1 MEDEGRLSSSSEFGI
16 LLRRYRIAAGLS
28 QEALAERARMS
39 SDGISA
45 LERGHRRTPQRETL
59 ALLLGALALDDEQRC
74 DFEAAAR
81 ASVPRGPGGTSV
93 TSGPWPIGGTATLPL
108 AFTSFVG
115 RDTELGEISTLMRER
130 RLVTLTGAG
139 GVGKTQTAL
148 RVATALHDGETRAV
162 CFVGLAP
169 LTDTSLV
176 ASAVASSVGV
186 QEVPTRPLLDT
197 LIAYLKDKAL
207 LLLLDN
213 CEHVIAEAA
222 NVAGALL
229 QGCPNVR
236 ILATSREPLRA
247 AGEHAYRLPSLSV
260 ASAVE
265 LFTERARAVNHRFAL
280 ADDNSPSVGEICR
293 CLDGIPL
300 AIELAAARVNSLP
313 ITAIAQ
319 RLDDRFR
326 ILTSG
331 DRTALPRQQTMRAT
345 IDWSYDLLSEHEK
358 RVFERLS
365 VFTGGCTLDTATP
378 VCASDG
384 VLEADVLALIASLVD
399 KSLVTVDFERSEP
412 RYKLLESF
420 RDYAHE
426 KLVERGD
433 YDAAATRHALAFLK
447 LAERFDL
454 AICFE
459 SDAARAAYVS
469 AEPDNWRA
477 ALQWALAG
485 RADTLCGLRLAGP
498 IARLWADVMP
508 VEAGRLIDTALR
520 LVDAQTPAEVS
531 ANLQLAA
538 CIVALCLGEHRKAY
552 ASGMRAIELYQP
564 GVDAVALLR
573 AKHYTAIALVNLRR
587 AAEAKRLLHEVLPLA
602 RALRCGRIE
611 GHALRQ
617 LGEAAILEGARVA
630 ALSYFEQA
638 RAVFG
643 AAGCTAVGATV
654 LVTHI
659 SLLKF
664 LAGDVN
670 GALEDA
676 LNGISELRAL
686 GWRGGMLTT
695 ALCQAGAYL
704 VELGRYEE
712 AKSEAL
718 EALAETGKDHP
729 WLVCLVLLVLVA
741 IATRRPTTSDKDAA
755 ASYLEATRTMGFVK
769 AQYVAL
775 GCTPE
780 LFEQLQ
786 YDRIMSFLHETLGSD
801 EVNRITELSS
811 TLTQEEATELA
822 LSL

>member
-1 MEDEGRLSSSSEFGI
+1 MEDEERLSGSSEFGI
-16 LLRRYRIAAGLS
+16 LLRRYRIASGLS

-59 ALLLGALALDDEQRC
+59 ALLAGALTLDDEQRRE
-74 DFEAAAR
+74 FEAAAR
-81 ASVPRGPGGTSV
+81 SSVPRGPGGASV
-93 TSGPWPIGGTATLPL
+93 TVGPWAPGGTATLPL
-108 AFTSFVG
+108 ALTSFVG
-115 RDTELGEISTLMRER
+115 RDTELGDISTLVRER

-148 RVATALHDGETRAV
+148 RVATALRDGETRAV

-186 QEVPTRPLLDT
+186 QEVPNRPLLDT

-213 CEHVIAEAA
+213 CEHVITEAA
-222 NVAGALL
+222 NVAGSLL
-229 QGCPNVR
+229 HSCPKVR

-265 LFTERARAVNHRFAL
+265 LFTERARAVNYRFGL

-326 ILTSG
+326 ILTGG

-345 IDWSYDLLSEHEK
+345 IDWSYDLLSEQEK

-365 VFTGGCTLDTATP
+365 VFAGGCTLDTAIH
-378 VCASDG
+378 VCANDG
-384 VLEADVLALIASLVD
+384 VAEADVLALIASLVD

-420 RDYAHE
+420 RDYARE
-426 KLVERGD
+426 KLAAKGD
-433 YDAAATRHALAFLK
+433 YDAVAYRHALAFLK
-447 LAERFDL
+447 LAERFDR

-459 SDAARAAYVS
+459 SDEARAGYVS

-477 ALQWALAG
+477 ALQWALTG

-498 IARLWADVMP
+498 VARLWADVMP
-508 VEAGRLIDTALR
+508 EEAGRLIETALR
-520 LVDAQTPAEVS
+520 LVDEETPTEVA

-552 ASGMRAIELYQP
+552 ASGMHAIELYQP
-564 GVDAVALLR
+564 GEDAVALLR
-573 AKHYTAIALVNLRR
+573 AKHYTAISLVNLRQ
-587 AAEAKRLLHEVLPLA
+587 AAEAKRLLHEVSPLA
-602 RALRCGRIE
+602 RALQCGRIE

-617 LGEAAILEGARVA
+617 LGEVSILEGERVTAR
-630 ALSYFEQA
+630 SYFEQA

-643 AAGCTAVGATV
+643 AAGCNAVGATV

-670 GALEDA
+670 GALQDG
-676 LNGISELRAL
+676 LDGISELREL

-695 ALCQAGAYL
+695 ALCQVGAYL

-718 EALAETGKDHP
+718 EALAEGGKDHP

-741 IATRRPTTSDKDAA
+741 ISTRRPVTTDNDAA
-755 ASYLEATRTMGFVK
+755 DKNLEATRVMGFVK
-769 AQYVAL
+769 AQYAAL
-775 GCTPE
+775 ECTPE
-780 LFEQLQ
+780 LFEQQQ

-801 EVNRITELSS
+801 KVNHIMELGSA
-811 TLTQEEATELA
+811 LTQEEAIELA
-822 LSL
+822 LRL